1 MFGDGSVVI
10 ISTPGHTPGHQ
21 SLYVRLAKSGPLV
34 LSGDLYHYPSERTL
48 KDFLPFGG
56 RGNDTQEA
64 ASKAK
69 VEALLKDKGATFW
82 IQHDIVADA
91 KLKKSPAFYD

>member
-1 MFGDGSVVI
+1 MSRGLE
-10 ISTPGHTPGHQ
+10 H
-21 SLYVRLAKSGPLV
+21 RLAFPG
-34 LSGDLYHYPSERTL
+34 LYFQSVGAERTL

-56 RGNDTQEA
+56 RGNDAQEA

-69 VEALLKDKGATFW
+69 VEALLKDKSAILW

-91 KLKKSPAFYD
+91 KLKKSPAYYE